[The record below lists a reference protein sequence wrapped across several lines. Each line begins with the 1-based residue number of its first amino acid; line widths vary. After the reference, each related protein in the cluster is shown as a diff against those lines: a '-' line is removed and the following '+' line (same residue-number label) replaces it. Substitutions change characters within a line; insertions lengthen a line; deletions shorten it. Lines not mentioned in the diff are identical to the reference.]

1 MSTTPTSTSYAVHGP
16 VAVVTLNNP
25 PVNGLGHALRSGIV
39 AALDQA
45 LADPQVQAIVLTG
58 SARAF
63 SGGADVREFG
73 TPKAGQEPT
82 LPSVIR
88 ALDGSTKPV
97 VAAIA
102 GVCLG
107 GGLELALGC
116 HYRVALP
123 DASLGLPEVKL
134 GLLPGAGGTQRLPRL
149 IGLEPALNMIVS
161 GQPVPANAFAGT
173 PLVHALIEGDLVE
186 GAVAFAAQV
195 AARGEPLPRARD
207 LKVKQPNADAFL
219 QFARNTVAA
228 ASKPFPAPL
237 QCVEAV
243 AASLKPFDEG
253 LQTER
258 TLFQALMQTPES
270 RALRHVFQAER
281 AAAKVPGLPEG
292 TVLRPIARVG
302 VIGAGTMGGG
312 ITMNFLNAGIP
323 VVLLEMKQEALDRGL
338 ATIRKNYENSM
349 KKGKLKP
356 EQVEQRMGL
365 ITPTLEYAALKDA
378 DLIVEAVFE
387 EMGVKEAVFRQLDAV
402 AKPGAILASNTSYL
416 DIDRIATF
424 TQRPQDVIGLHFFSP
439 ANVMRLLEIVRGA
452 QTAPDVLA
460 TSLQLAKQI
469 KKVAVVS
476 GVCDGFIG
484 NRMLARYGA
493 AAQGLI
499 NAGALPQQID
509 GALQK
514 FGLAMGPFRMG
525 DLAGLDIGWATRKR
539 KAVEAGVEMKPIV
552 ADKLCEAGRF
562 GQKTGA
568 GWYRYEAGNRTPLPD
583 SVTEQLIADYRAA
596 HGITPRKISDEEIVE
611 RCIFALVNEGA
622 RILEEGIAARASDI
636 DLVYLNGYGFPLH
649 RGGPMLYADTVGL
662 PQVVRSLRRFAAE
675 PGADGSW
682 QPAPLLVRLAEEGR
696 SFN

>member
-88 ALDGSTKPV
+88 ALDGATKPV

-195 AARGEPLPRARD
+195 AVRGEPLPRARD

-258 TLFQALMQTPES
+258 TLFQALM
-270 RALRHVFQAER
+270 H
-281 AAAKVPGLPEG
+281 K
-292 TVLRPIARVG
+292 
-302 VIGAGTMGGG
+302 
-312 ITMNFLNAGIP
+312 
-323 VVLLEMKQEALDRGL
+323 
-338 ATIRKNYENSM
+338 
-349 KKGKLKP
+349 
-356 EQVEQRMGL
+356 
-365 ITPTLEYAALKDA
+365 
-378 DLIVEAVFE
+378 
-387 EMGVKEAVFRQLDAV
+387 
-402 AKPGAILASNTSYL
+402 
-416 DIDRIATF
+416 
-424 TQRPQDVIGLHFFSP
+424 
-439 ANVMRLLEIVRGA
+439 
-452 QTAPDVLA
+452 
-460 TSLQLAKQI
+460 
-469 KKVAVVS
+469 
-476 GVCDGFIG
+476 
-484 NRMLARYGA
+484 
-493 AAQGLI
+493 
-499 NAGALPQQID
+499 
-509 GALQK
+509 
-514 FGLAMGPFRMG
+514 
-525 DLAGLDIGWATRKR
+525 
-539 KAVEAGVEMKPIV
+539 
-552 ADKLCEAGRF
+552 
-562 GQKTGA
+562 
-568 GWYRYEAGNRTPLPD
+568 
-583 SVTEQLIADYRAA
+583 
-596 HGITPRKISDEEIVE
+596 
-611 RCIFALVNEGA
+611 
-622 RILEEGIAARASDI
+622 
-636 DLVYLNGYGFPLH
+636 
-649 RGGPMLYADTVGL
+649 
-662 PQVVRSLRRFAAE
+662 
-675 PGADGSW
+675 
-682 QPAPLLVRLAEEGR
+682 
-696 SFN
+696 